1 MQLLAVF
8 IFFTRLPFWKIKEVP
23 KEYFKNVVFYWPLV
37 GILTGGIMALML
49 FFMAQVFPLKIAVI
63 FALISR
69 VLITGGLHEDG
80 LADFFDGFGGG
91 LTRETTLAIMKDS
104 HIGTYGVLSL
114 IIYYILSYSLLISL
128 PLDLCMLTVF
138 VGDIFAKAVASN
150 IINLLPYARK
160 EEESKAKNIYNK
172 MKPINFIFIIIMG
185 LSPLFLLF
193 PPTYYFAII
202 LPVLLFFF
210 LINIMKH
217 KISGYTGDCCGA
229 LFLLCEI
236 AFYISILAIFAII

>member
-37 GILTGGIMALML
+37 GILTGGTMATILY
-49 FFMAQVFPLKIAVI
+49 FAGQIFPLRIAVI
-63 FALISR
+63 LALISR
-69 VLITGGLHEDG
+69 ILITGALHEDG

-91 LTRETTLAIMKDS
+91 ITKERTLSIMKDS
-104 HIGTYGVLSL
+104 HIGTYGVLAL
-114 IIYYILSYSLLISL
+114 ILYYILSYSILTSL
-128 PLDLCMLTVF
+128 PLNLCIVTVV
-138 VGDIFAKAVASN
+138 VGDIFAKALASN

-160 EEESKAKNIYNK
+160 EEDSKAKNIYNK
-172 MKPINFIFIIIMG
+172 MKPINFILIILMG
-185 LSPLFLLF
+185 ILPVLLLLPF
-193 PPTYYFAII
+193 EYYFAII

-210 LINIMKH
+210 LINMMKRR
-217 KISGYTGDCCGA
+217 ISGYTGDCCGA

-236 AFYISILAIFAII
+236 AFYISILAIFAIH